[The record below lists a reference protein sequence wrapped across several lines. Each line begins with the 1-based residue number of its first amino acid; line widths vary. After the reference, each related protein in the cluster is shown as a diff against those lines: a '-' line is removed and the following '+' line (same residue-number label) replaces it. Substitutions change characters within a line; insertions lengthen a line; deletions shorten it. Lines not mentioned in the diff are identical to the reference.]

1 MTHQSLL
8 PQASTQWELA
18 AEEAAATFSPLPV
31 PNGSLWNPDTCPEHM
46 LGWLAFN
53 LSVDLWNPGWPVWR
67 KRQVIRDA
75 IQNARL
81 KGTRAGLERY
91 LAQVD
96 ARLVSL
102 VTPPLKM
109 FAGKSYTKANLDRFY
124 AVMPQLRIYAHRNR
138 NRHVFGKMF
147 AGRGVGPG
155 RFALISIARTG
166 RQTYLFDPL
175 DNSLTKLVTQQ
186 IENFSETRSKTEVT
200 RVVTPGKPG
209 NRFFA
214 GGRHGFAGQFLGKIE
229 KPSIVRTVSLDTDY
243 VHTDSSLRLSTVDPS
258 FEPLSVRYE
267 NGHETW
273 RGAPGKFFAGR
284 SCGHRKFAVPSAAW
298 LHEFQ
303 MVRLHDPDRT
313 PALRH
318 GSRCFAGNRIGIAAH
333 TAHIRVQVNI
343 PHRKHTFFAGRS
355 ASRVFARPVDHRVIN
370 ATLEAVHVAKAAH
383 EKILVSFQLRREPTF
398 GDALPLDGSRRL
410 GQLIPRR

>member
-1 MTHQSLL
+1 MTHSSLL
-8 PQASTQWELA
+8 PQASTPWELA
-18 AEEAAATFSPLPV
+18 VEEAGTTFSSLPV
-31 PNGSLWNPDTCPEHM
+31 PNAALWNPETCPEHM

-53 LSVDLWNPGWPVWR
+53 LSVDLWNGNWPAWK
-67 KRQVIRDA
+67 KRQACREA

-96 ARLVSL
+96 ARLVSV

-109 FAGKSYTKANLDRFY
+109 FAGRSYSKAELDQFY
-124 AVMPQLRIYAHRNR
+124 SVMPQLRIYAHRNR
-138 NRHVFGKMF
+138 NRNVFGKMF
-147 AGRGVGPG
+147 AGRACGPG

-166 RQTYLFDPL
+166 RKTFLFDPL
-175 DNSLTKLVTQQ
+175 DQSLTQLTTLQ
-186 IENFSETRSKTEVT
+186 IDDFSETRSKVEVT

-214 GGRHGFAGQFLGKIE
+214 GGHRAFAGRFLGKVE
-229 KPSIVRTVSLDTDY
+229 TPSVVRTVEIATDY
-243 VHTDSSLRLSTVDPS
+243 VHADSGLRLSTIEPS

-273 RGAPGKFFAGR
+273 RGTPGKFFAGR
-284 SCGHRKFAVPSAAW
+284 ACGPGKFLMPSEAW

-318 GSRCFAGNRIGIAAH
+318 GSRTFAGQRIGIAAH
-333 TAHIRVQVNI
+333 TAHIRVEVKIQ
-343 PHRKHTFFAGRS
+343 HRARTFFAGH
-355 ASRVFARPVDHRVIN
+355 AAGRVYARPLDHRVIKS
-370 ATLEAVHVAKAAH
+370 AIEAVHVAKAAH
-383 EKILVSFQLRREPTF
+383 EKILVSFQNRREPTF
-398 GDALPLDGSRRL
+398 GDALPLDGSRRFGDL
-410 GQLIPRR
+410 LSRR